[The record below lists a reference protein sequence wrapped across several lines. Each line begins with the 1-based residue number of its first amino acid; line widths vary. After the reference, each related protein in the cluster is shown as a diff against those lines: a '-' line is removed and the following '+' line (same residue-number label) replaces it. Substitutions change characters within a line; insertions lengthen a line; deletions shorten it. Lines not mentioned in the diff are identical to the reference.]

1 MNNSAPPA
9 VDIISPDFLLSI
21 SATLRGG
28 GKVDVGLP
36 LQGRLH
42 VDRLLPFLC
51 VYRRPDG
58 EADAGTEVLVA
69 GESSYVLLSGAS
81 AAASSNRALL
91 RYLAA
96 RITETHGAFLLFEVW
111 ASTNRAAGAEGPDS
125 DPGFTIVTSSNK
137 PPTQMIESFER
148 SLKAI
153 RVAKRQATVTVHY
166 VDDYRP
172 GRRDSLLTPSD
183 AEDFN
188 CFEVG
193 LEVVPIYRDSLTGD
207 VYPILLRILHRR
219 LIRSM
224 RRGFF
229 EFSRTLT
236 TYRPANSLSFGTRTL
251 VRPVLDVDR
260 QLAEIAD
267 SFDLLVLVTPINVE
281 AAWSRF
287 KQSNFDAK
295 PTFYYRPRPIDPANI
310 KKRLYRI
317 ILERVD
323 DPTLAHIFRVK
334 RREIERQA
342 TMLEERDSY
351 RFYCGGL
358 QLYGPLRPE
367 LIRLARE
374 IVDNL
379 PSPGRE
385 SDTTTVDAVEFA
397 RRARAEIDYYQS
409 VYPKAAGKV
418 EIRADTVGL
427 MVSGDTLLVGREF
440 RVPESRAEALL
451 HHEVGTHMLT
461 WFNGRAQP
469 FRQLYVGLRGYEEL
483 QEGLAVLS
491 EYLVGGLSAARL
503 RLLAARVV
511 AAQSLIEGATFV
523 DTFRYLHSEKGFE
536 ARTAFTIATRIY
548 RGGGF
553 IKDAIYFRGL
563 LYVMEYLKK
572 GGSIEPLFTGKIAA
586 EHVSLVRELNH
597 REILRPVPLR
607 PRYLDH
613 PLARERLL
621 KLKNGLS
628 VMDLVE

>member
-1 MNNSAPPA
+1 MNRAAPSTA
-9 VDIISPDFLLSI
+9 DVITSDFLHSI
-21 SATLRGG
+21 SATLSSGSE
-28 GKVDVGLP
+28 VDVVLP
-36 LQGRLH
+36 QGRLH
-42 VDRLLPFLC
+42 IDRLLPVLC

-58 EADAGTEVLVA
+58 ESDAGTDELVA
-69 GESSYVLLSGAS
+69 GESSYVLLSDAP
-81 AAASSNRALL
+81 AAASSNRDLL

-96 RITETHGAFLLFEVW
+96 RMTETFDACLLFEVW
-111 ASTNRAAGAEGPDS
+111 ASQHAGAEEEGRVGN
-125 DPGFTIVTSSNK
+125 PGFTISTSSNR
-137 PPTQMIESFER
+137 PPTQTIESLER

-153 RVAKRQATVTVHY
+153 RVAKRTATASVRY

-172 GRRDSLLTPSD
+172 GGRDSLLTPVD
-183 AEDFN
+183 AEELN

-193 LEVVPIYRDSLTGD
+193 LEVAPIYRDSVTGGL
-207 VYPILLRILHRR
+207 YPILLRILRRR
-219 LIRSM
+219 LTRSM

-229 EFSRTLT
+229 EFSRTT
-236 TYRPANSLSFGTRTL
+236 TTHRPANYLSFGTRTL
-251 VRPVLDVDR
+251 VKPVLDVDR
-260 QLAEIAD
+260 KLAEIAD
-267 SFDLLVLVTPINVE
+267 SFDLLLLVTPINVE
-281 AAWSRF
+281 AAWTMF
-287 KQSNFDAK
+287 KQSNFNSK
-295 PTFYYRPRPIDPANI
+295 PTFYYRPRPIDPAFI
-310 KKRLYRI
+310 KQKLYRI

-334 RREIERQA
+334 RREIERQL
-342 TMLEERDSY
+342 TMLEERDTY

-367 LIRLARE
+367 VIRLARD
-374 IVDNL
+374 IVDRL
-379 PSPGRE
+379 SSRGRE
-385 SDTTTVDAVEFA
+385 NKDAAMVDATEFA
-397 RRARAEIDYYQS
+397 SRARTELDYYKS

-418 EIRADTVGL
+418 EIRTDIVGL
-427 MVSGDTLLVGREF
+427 MVSGDTLLMGTEF

-491 EYLVGGLSAARL
+491 EYLVGGLSASRL
-503 RLLAARVV
+503 RLLAGRVV
-511 AAQSLIEGATFV
+511 AAQSLIEGASFIE
-523 DTFRYLHSEKGFE
+523 TFRLLHSEKGFE
-536 ARTAFTIATRIY
+536 ARTAFTITTRIY

-563 LYVMEYLKK
+563 LYVIEYLKK

-586 EHVSLVRELNH
+586 EHVSLIRELNY

-613 PLARERLL
+613 PLAMERLQ
-621 KLKNGLS
+621 KLKEGVS
-628 VMDLVE
+628 IIDLVD